1 MIPPYGL
8 VIYNSIRFNNQNI
21 QEFKMKIYTKTGD
34 DGTTLLPK
42 IGRVP
47 KTNPNIQLLGSIDE
61 LNAWIGFVNQKYI
74 LELKV
79 HEVYD
84 FIIEIQNLLFEV
96 GAEVATGK
104 ERIKEEHIKKTEET
118 IDIMTKNLK
127 PLKNFIIPFNHCEIH
142 LARAVCR
149 RVEIDLVRL
158 MEAHQDFKNI
168 VVFINRL
175 SDFLFTLARLLGPEE
190 KIWHG

>member
-1 MIPPYGL
+1 
-8 VIYNSIRFNNQNI
+8 
-21 QEFKMKIYTKTGD
+21 MKIYTKTGD

-79 HEVYD
+79 HEVYE

-104 ERIKEEHIKKTEET
+104 KE
-118 IDIMTKNLK
+118 
-127 PLKNFIIPFNHCEIH
+127 
-142 LARAVCR
+142 
-149 RVEIDLVRL
+149 
-158 MEAHQDFKNI
+158 
-168 VVFINRL
+168 
-175 SDFLFTLARLLGPEE
+175 
-190 KIWHG
+190 

>member
-21 QEFKMKIYTKTGD
+21 QEIKMKIYTKTGD

-104 ERIKEEHIKKTEET
+104 ERIKEDKKEIK
-118 IDIMTKNLK
+118 
-127 PLKNFIIPFNHCEIH
+127 
-142 LARAVCR
+142 R
-149 RVEIDLVRL
+149 
-158 MEAHQDFKNI
+158 
-168 VVFINRL
+168 
-175 SDFLFTLARLLGPEE
+175 E
-190 KIWHG
+190 KILCPFFFPF

>member
-1 MIPPYGL
+1 
-8 VIYNSIRFNNQNI
+8 
-21 QEFKMKIYTKTGD
+21 MKIYTKTGD

-47 KTNPNIQLLGSIDE
+47 KTDPHIQLLGSVDE

-79 HEVYD
+79 HNIYD
-84 FIIEIQNLLFEV
+84 FIIRIQNLLFDV
-96 GAEVATGK
+96 GAEIATGK
-104 ERIKEEHIKKTEET
+104 ERIKNEDIKNIEEN

-127 PLKNFIIPFNHCEIH
+127 PLKNFIIPYNHCEIH

-149 RVEIDLVRL
+149 RVEIDLVKL
-158 MEAHQDFKNI
+158 MEAHQNFKNI
-168 VVFINRL
+168 VIFINRL